1 MLLNNHSTF
10 PIFKYVM
17 LFQMDVLLSAWTK
30 LHIPSSLK
38 STERLN
44 SQRPWSLASISPS
57 REHERLGASLRQRV
71 IAQSKA
77 PVQQNCTGVSRRNFW
92 VRIDGNSSQHYK
104 NHFPFASSIFTTT
117 VSAPKPRTHSLIPP
131 ELIGHDKLPNTE

>member
-1 MLLNNHSTF
+1 MYILPLGFRAPSLEPRNRNPNPFTVRTRLPHHAVFLNNHSTF
-10 PIFKYVM
+10 PIFKYIM

-30 LHIPSSLK
+30 LHIPRSLK

-57 REHERLGASLRQRV
+57 REHERLGASLRRRV

-77 PVQQNCTGVSRRNFW
+77 PTAQNCTGVSRRN
-92 VRIDGNSSQHYK
+92 VLGKD
-104 NHFPFASSIFTTT
+104 
-117 VSAPKPRTHSLIPP
+117 
-131 ELIGHDKLPNTE
+131 